1 MRISVSEAVR
11 QLDERGL
18 IERERH
24 DHSDKIIQRVTEL
37 IGRELPADLI
47 DFYRERLARVAGY
60 WTYTPKWNDWVGWHD
75 TDGYV
80 TALMHTNAIPL
91 LPDGCGSYFGL
102 DLTPGVETPAVYFFD
117 HCDLYER
124 PHWAAG
130 SSLGAFLVLY
140 GDHDTPK
147 DEWFDRWELKI
158 DPDIDKCP
166 RARAIWNAD

>member
-1 MRISVSEAVR
+1 MRITVADAAR
-11 QLDERGL
+11 QLEARGL
-18 IERERH
+18 LERVRH
-24 DHSDKIIQRVTEL
+24 NQSDRIIPRMEALLGQP
-37 IGRELPADLI
+37 LPADLI
-47 DFYRERLARVAGY
+47 DFYQEGIVKIGGY
-60 WTYTPKWNDWVGWHD
+60 RAYLPVWSDWVGWHA
-75 TDGYV
+75 TDSFV
-80 TALMHTNAIPL
+80 TELALPNAFPL
-91 LPDGCGSYFGL
+91 FPDGCGSIFGL

-147 DEWFDRWELKI
+147 DEWFDRWELQV

-166 RARAIWNAD
+166 RARAIWNAG